1 MSGIANPTTMIIDNT
16 ATERGFLRTELES
29 LGFDV
34 TYDGRH
40 GIDAS
45 YAAEEYRP
53 DVLFVAIE
61 EPFARSMQIV
71 DFMHNLHPGC
81 AILAYGKGLS
91 TLQTRRVM
99 QAGAVDLVTAPLS
112 RRAIVQASEAVRRTL
127 EREAVLDEPD
137 NGGRGGV
144 YAVVGQKG
152 GIGKTTISTNLAVT
166 LASRTESSV
175 LIIDLDTRFG
185 DVALTMNMPA
195 DFTAANAAR
204 SFRSMDRESFRSML
218 ERHESGAYVLP
229 APSTPREWLDV
240 TTDDVE
246 GLVRYASELFDYVV
260 LDTPGTLDE
269 MVSVAIKAATRVVA
283 VTSLDL
289 TSIKNTNLLLAFLEG
304 HGIDRQSVVLT
315 VSHNLEHNIVSAQDV
330 SNLLEKV
337 VDFEVPFSSDILKA
351 AQLGSPIAYAKPTTA
366 PAHVYGQLAALV
378 AGVSV
383 QMPEAQARSL
393 WSRLF
398 GRQPAAPRPILPATY
413 RGKAATASPR

>member
-1 MSGIANPTTMIIDNT
+1 MSGLQNPTTMIIDNA
-16 ATERGFLRTELES
+16 ATERGFLRTELEG

-34 TYDGRH
+34 VYEGRH
-40 GIDAS
+40 GIDAP
-45 YAAEEYRP
+45 YAAENLRP

-71 DFMHNLHPGC
+71 DFVHNLNPGC
-81 AILAYGKGLS
+81 AILAYGRGLS
-91 TLQTRRVM
+91 TQLTRRVM
-99 QAGAVDLVTAPLS
+99 QAGAVDLMLAPMSRKDIATA
-112 RRAIVQASEAVRRTL
+112 AEAVRATL
-127 EREAVLDEPD
+127 EREAELALPD

-166 LASRTESSV
+166 LASRTENSV

-185 DVALTMNMPA
+185 DVGITMNMPT
-195 DFTAANAAR
+195 DFTSANAAR
-204 SFRSMDRESFRSML
+204 SYRTLDRESFRSML
-218 ERHESGAYVLP
+218 ERHESGAWVLP
-229 APSTPREWLDV
+229 APSSPRDWLDV
-240 TTDDVE
+240 TTDDID

-269 MVSVAIKAATRVVA
+269 MVGVAIKAATRVIA

-289 TSIKNTNLLLAFLEG
+289 TSIKNTNLLLAYLEG

-315 VSHNLEHNIVSAQDV
+315 VSHNLEHNIVTAQDV

-337 VDFEVPFSSDILKA
+337 VDFEVPFNSEIMKS
-351 AQLGSPIAYAKPTTA
+351 AQLGSPISFAKPTTA
-366 PAHVYGQLAALV
+366 PAHVYGRLAGLV

-383 QMPEAQARSL
+383 NMPEAQTRNL

-398 GRQPAAPRPILPATY
+398 GRPQHTGPIVPASFQGPAT
-413 RGKAATASPR
+413 TAGSR

>member
-1 MSGIANPTTMIIDNT
+1 MSGFANPTTMIIDNA
-16 ATERGFLRTELES
+16 ATERGFIRTELEG

-34 TYDGRH
+34 VYDGRH
-40 GIDAS
+40 GIDAP
-45 YAAEEYRP
+45 YAAEEHRP
-53 DVLFVAIE
+53 EVLFVAME

-71 DFMHNLHPGC
+71 DFMHNLNPGC
-81 AILAYGKGLS
+81 AILAYGKGL
-91 TLQTRRVM
+91 TPQQTRRVM
-99 QAGAVDLVTAPLS
+99 QAGATDLVLAPLS
-112 RRAIVQASEAVRRTL
+112 RKGIAQAAETVRRTL
-127 EREAVLDEPD
+127 ERQALLDEPD

-195 DFTAANAAR
+195 HFTAANAAR

-218 ERHESGAYVLP
+218 EQHESGAWVLP

-240 TTDDVE
+240 TTEDVE

-304 HGIDRQSVVLT
+304 HGIDRQQVVLT
-315 VSHNLEHNIVSAQDV
+315 VSHNLERNIVTAQDV

-337 VDFEVPFSSDILKA
+337 VDFEVPFSNEIVKN
-351 AQLGSPIAYAKPTTA
+351 AQLGAPIAFARPTTA
-366 PAHVYGQLAALV
+366 PAHVYGQLASLV
-378 AGVSV
+378 SGVSV
-383 QMPEAQARSL
+383 HMPEAQARSF

-398 GRQPAAPRPILPATY
+398 GRQPATPRPIVPTSFQ
-413 RGKAATASPR
+413 GHAATAGPR